1 MRDGIVNEKVR
12 GFMQSSFK
20 KWISIIQ
27 GRRGHAGQ
35 GLVEF
40 AIALPIVL
48 TLIMGIMEFG
58 RLMITHTAISSAS
71 REAARFGAAV
81 GNADLGILPPYE
93 DCVGIRD
100 AAKRVTKAV
109 ITIEDAAINIQYD
122 KGPGTTIYSNC
133 SPPSDT
139 VVLGDR
145 IVVSIT
151 TTYEP
156 LIPLG
161 FGNFEVTSVTKRS
174 IAKEIV
180 VD

>member
-1 MRDGIVNEKVR
+1 MNERVR
-12 GFMQSSFK
+12 EFMQVRFK
-20 KWISIIQ
+20 KLISIVR
-27 GRRGHAGQ
+27 GRRGRAGQ

-58 RLMITHTAISSAS
+58 RLMITQTAISSAS

-81 GNADLGILPPYE
+81 GNDDLGILPPYE

-100 AAKRVTKAV
+100 AAKRVTKAFIPV
-109 ITIEDAAINIQYD
+109 EDAAINIQYD
-122 KGPGTTIYSNC
+122 KGPGTAIYSNC
-133 SPPSDT
+133 SPPSET
-139 VVLGDR
+139 VQLGDR
-145 IVVSIT
+145 VVVSIT

-161 FGNFEVTSVTKRS
+161 FGSFEVISVSKRS
-174 IAKEIV
+174 IAKGIV

>member
-1 MRDGIVNEKVR
+1 MKTRSTR
-12 GFMQSSFK
+12 Y
-20 KWISIIQ
+20 ISKI
-27 GRRGHAGQ
+27 RFCERNLGQ

-40 AIALPIVL
+40 AIALPV
-48 TLIMGIMEFG
+48 IMLVILGTIEFG
-58 RLMITHTAISSAS
+58 RLMITYTAIASAS

-81 GNADLGILPPYE
+81 GNDDLGILPPYE

-100 AAKRVTKAV
+100 AAKRITKAFIPV
-109 ITIEDAAINIQYD
+109 EDAAINIQYD

-133 SPPSDT
+133 SPPSNT
-139 VVLGDR
+139 VELGDR

-161 FGNFEVTSVTKRS
+161 FGNFEVTSVAKRS
-174 IAKEIV
+174 IAKTIAVE
-180 VD
+180 

>member
-1 MRDGIVNEKVR
+1 M
-12 GFMQSSFK
+12 
-20 KWISIIQ
+20 
-27 GRRGHAGQ
+27 
-35 GLVEF
+35 EF
-40 AIALPIVL
+40 ALTLPIVL
-48 TLIMGIMEFG
+48 IMILGIIEFG

-81 GNADLGILPPYE
+81 GNDDIGILPPYE

-100 AAKRVTKAV
+100 AAKRIATAF
-109 ITIEDAAINIQYD
+109 IPIEDAAINIQYD
-122 KGPGTTIYSNC
+122 KGPGTAIYSNC

-139 VVLGDR
+139 VELGDR
-145 IVVSIT
+145 IVVSLT

-161 FGNFEVTSVTKRS
+161 FGNFEVTSVAKRS
-174 IAKEIV
+174 ITKEVV

>member
-1 MRDGIVNEKVR
+1 MNDKVR

-20 KWISIIQ
+20 KRYSIVQ
-27 GRRGHAGQ
+27 GRRGYAGQ
-35 GLVEF
+35 GIVEF

-81 GNADLGILPPYE
+81 GNDDLGILPPYE

-100 AAKRVTKAV
+100 AAKRVTKAFIPV
-109 ITIEDAAINIQYD
+109 EDAAINIQYD
-122 KGPGTTIYSNC
+122 KGPGTAFYSDC
-133 SPPSDT
+133 ASLSDT
-139 VVLGDR
+139 IELGDR

-161 FGNFEVTSVTKRS
+161 FGNFEITSVTKRS
-174 IAKEIV
+174 ITKDVV

>member
-1 MRDGIVNEKVR
+1 MNGRFRRLLQVR
-12 GFMQSSFK
+12 LK
-20 KWISIIQ
+20 KCNSILR
-27 GRRGHAGQ
+27 GRKSDLGQ

-40 AIALPIVL
+40 AVALPVVMLVIFG
-48 TLIMGIMEFG
+48 TIEFG

-81 GNADLGILPPYE
+81 GNDDLGILPPYE

-100 AAKRVTKAV
+100 AAKRIATAL
-109 ITIEDAAINIQYD
+109 IPIGDAEIDIQYD
-122 KGPGTTIYSNC
+122 KGPGTAFYSDC
-133 SPPSDT
+133 ATLSET
-139 VVLGDR
+139 VQLGDR
-145 IVVSIT
+145 VVVSIT

-161 FGNFEVTSVTKRS
+161 FGNFEVISVSKRS
-174 IAKEIV
+174 IAKGIV

>member
-1 MRDGIVNEKVR
+1 MNEKVR
-12 GFMQSSFK
+12 GIMQISFK
-20 KWISIIQ
+20 KWYSILQ

-40 AIALPIVL
+40 ALTLPIVML
-48 TLIMGIMEFG
+48 LILGIIEFG

-81 GNADLGILPPYE
+81 GSADLGILPPYE

-100 AAKRVTKAV
+100 AAKRVTRAFIPV
-109 ITIEDAAINIQYD
+109 EDSAINIHYD
-122 KGPGTTIYSNC
+122 KGPGTAVYSNC

-139 VVLGDR
+139 VELGDR

-161 FGNFEVTSVTKRS
+161 FGTFEVTSVTKRS
-174 IAKEIV
+174 ITKEVV

>member
-1 MRDGIVNEKVR
+1 MNKRVRELVQGSFEKCNLIDR
-12 GFMQSSFK
+12 GRQ
-20 KWISIIQ
+20 
-27 GRRGHAGQ
+27 RHAGQ

-40 AIALPIVL
+40 AIALPI
-48 TLIMGIMEFG
+48 IMLVIFGTIEFG

-81 GNADLGILPPYE
+81 GNDDLGILPPYE

-100 AAKRVTKAV
+100 AAKRIATAL
-109 ITIEDAAINIQYD
+109 IPIEDADIDIQYD
-122 KGPGTTIYSNC
+122 KGPGTAFYSDC
-133 SPPSDT
+133 STLSDT
-139 VVLGDR
+139 VELGDR
-145 IVVSIT
+145 VVVSIT

-161 FGNFEVTSVTKRS
+161 FDSFEVISVSKRS
-174 IAKEIV
+174 IAKGIA

>member
-1 MRDGIVNEKVR
+1 MNDGVR
-12 GFMQSSFK
+12 EFLQVSFK
-20 KWISIIQ
+20 KWISIVQ
-27 GRRGHAGQ
+27 RRRGSAGQ

-48 TLIMGIMEFG
+48 TLIMGIVEFG

-71 REAARFGAAV
+71 REAARYGAAV
-81 GNADLGILPPYE
+81 GNDDLGILPPYE

-100 AAKRVTKAV
+100 SAKRVTRAFLA
-109 ITIEDAAINIQYD
+109 IEDAAINIQYD
-122 KGPGTTIYSNC
+122 EGLGTAFYSNC

-139 VVLGDR
+139 VELGDR

-174 IAKEIV
+174 IAKGIV

>member
-1 MRDGIVNEKVR
+1 MIFILGI
-12 GFMQSSFK
+12 
-20 KWISIIQ
+20 I
-27 GRRGHAGQ
+27 
-35 GLVEF
+35 
-40 AIALPIVL
+40 
-48 TLIMGIMEFG
+48 EFG

-81 GNADLGILPPYE
+81 GNDDLGILPPYE
-93 DCVGIRD
+93 DCVGIRG
-100 AAKRVTKAV
+100 AAKRITKAF
-109 ITIEDAAINIQYD
+109 IPIEDAAINIQYD
-122 KGPGTTIYSNC
+122 KGPGTSIYSNC
-133 SPPSDT
+133 SPPLDT
-139 VVLGDR
+139 VELGDR

-174 IAKEIV
+174 IAKGIA

>member
-1 MRDGIVNEKVR
+1 MNERTRK
-12 GFMQSSFK
+12 FMQVSFK
-20 KWISIIQ
+20 KLISIVQ

-48 TLIMGIMEFG
+48 TLIMGTIEFG
-58 RLMITHTAISSAS
+58 RLMITNTAISSAS

-81 GNADLGILPPYE
+81 GNDDLGILPPYE

-100 AAKRVTKAV
+100 AAKRVTKAF
-109 ITIEDAAINIQYD
+109 IPIEDAAINIQYD
-122 KGPGTTIYSNC
+122 KGPGTIIYSNC
-133 SPPSDT
+133 STLTDT
-139 VVLGDR
+139 VELGDR

-161 FGNFEVTSVTKRS
+161 FGNFEITSVTKRS

>member
-1 MRDGIVNEKVR
+1 MIERVR
-12 GFMQSSFK
+12 GFMQVRLK
-20 KWISIIQ
+20 RCVSIVQ
-27 GRRGHAGQ
+27 GRRGRAGQ
-35 GLVEF
+35 GMVEF

-48 TLIMGIMEFG
+48 ILIMGIIEFS

-81 GNADLGILPPYE
+81 GNDDLGILPPYE

-100 AAKRVTKAV
+100 AAKRLAKAFIPV
-109 ITIEDAAINIQYD
+109 EDAAIKIQYD
-122 KGPGTTIYSNC
+122 KGPGTAFYSDC
-133 SPPSDT
+133 ASLSD
-139 VVLGDR
+139 VIELGDR

-151 TTYEP
+151 TPYEP

-161 FGNFEVTSVTKRS
+161 FGNFEITSVTKRS
-174 IAKEIV
+174 ITKEVV